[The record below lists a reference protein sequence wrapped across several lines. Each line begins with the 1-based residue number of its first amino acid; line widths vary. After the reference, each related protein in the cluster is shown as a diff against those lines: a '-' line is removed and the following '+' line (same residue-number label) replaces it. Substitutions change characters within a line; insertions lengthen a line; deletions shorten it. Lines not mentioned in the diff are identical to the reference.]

1 MAFWMRLRSP
11 PGSITAARFVASHH
25 SKVQF
30 CWKGVTGIIAA
41 RALCIRK
48 TSSPKVV
55 PDLEPIDPEHKRI
68 DAAADFQHLS
78 RPKAVEGQK
87 TCAVQCHH
95 TKGMMLTA
103 DARVGSVA
111 RGLANLSPEMIGCG
125 TDLVRGSKGPRA
137 TEGLVGRFA
146 RSRDRLV
153 MACTTSMLSLPRK
166 LRRRSM
172 RQTWRRPGHWL
183 REEARLS
190 LHSRRRISMRPCPF
204 STVSTRATSGA
215 GAHSA
220 EGGIRPEGQG
230 DVGFQRRL
238 VALDREEVIA
248 AALDDE
254 ATEVGLGEDRIAADD
269 RTLDGKRLEQGQS
282 RRDLVGLR
290 RHPQLPDDTLQPF
303 AERGQQ
309 MHSGPIADS
318 AAPQPLAVNRHMS
331 GCARAL
337 HPSPEEPFQRAHIQ
351 RPEKLAPHRRRR
363 HATAQNSKFRQGLPA
378 QLAAPAHAPQLIRP
392 PGQHRRQRN
401 HQKTRKRIALALR
414 PPMVRD
420 HAEHLPKIRP
430 SRPIAARHSRPPS
443 PVAESMNR
451 ADPDANPQN
460 RIALSY
466 NGSTETGSAASSRVS
481 NVCGKRKRRPS
492 KAKES
497 TSGAS
502 RLR

>member
-1 MAFWMRLRSP
+1 MVRAAFRK
-11 PGSITAARFVASHH
+11 AARIWGALPDRVRQAS
-25 SKVQF
+25 
-30 CWKGVTGIIAA
+30 
-41 RALCIRK
+41 
-48 TSSPKVV
+48 
-55 PDLEPIDPEHKRI
+55 
-68 DAAADFQHLS
+68 S
-78 RPKAVEGQK
+78 RQVRSRTWCRRFSMP
-87 TCAVQCHH
+87 QC
-95 TKGMMLTA
+95 
-103 DARVGSVA
+103 
-111 RGLANLSPEMIGCG
+111 
-125 TDLVRGSKGPRA
+125 PRA
-137 TEGLVGRFA
+137 MLSNEAASA

-238 VALDREEVIA
+238 VALDREQVIA

-290 RHPQLPDDTLQPF
+290 RHPPLPDDTLQPF

-309 MHSGPIADS
+309 MHSGHIADS

-378 QLAAPAHAPQLIRP
+378 QLAAPAHDPQLIRP
-392 PGQHRRQRN
+392 PGQHRRQRD
-401 HQKTRKRIALALR
+401 HQKTRKRIALPFR

-460 RIALSY
+460 RIALPR
-466 NGSTETGSAASSRVS
+466 AR
-481 NVCGKRKRRPS
+481 
-492 KAKES
+492 
-497 TSGAS
+497 S
-502 RLR
+502 RLAEIRPRSPPSRNRRTSTRTCRWPRRRTSWSGPCHTFPSPLWDAEPEFDICQAATLSEASLSPVQAFG

>member
-1 MAFWMRLRSP
+1 
-11 PGSITAARFVASHH
+11 
-25 SKVQF
+25 
-30 CWKGVTGIIAA
+30 
-41 RALCIRK
+41 
-48 TSSPKVV
+48 
-55 PDLEPIDPEHKRI
+55 
-68 DAAADFQHLS
+68 
-78 RPKAVEGQK
+78 
-87 TCAVQCHH
+87 
-95 TKGMMLTA
+95 MLTTDGSLPQQLGVVWSRLLEA
-103 DARVGSVA
+103 DSEGPSFISHAACARSVSSS
-111 RGLANLSPEMIGCG
+111 RTFLSCACG
-125 TDLVRGSKGPRA
+125 APSIPQCPRA
-137 TEGLVGRFA
+137 MLSNEAASA

-153 MACTTSMLSLPRK
+153 MACTPSMLSLPRK

-183 REEARLS
+183 SSEGRLS
-190 LHSRRRISMRPCPF
+190 LPSRRWISMRPCPV

-238 VALDREEVIA
+238 VALDRAEVSA
-248 AALDDE
+248 AALDEE

-269 RTLDGKRLEQGQS
+269 RALDGKRLEQGQG

-309 MHSGPIADS
+309 MHSGHIADS

-378 QLAAPAHAPQLIRP
+378 QLAAPAHDPQLIRP
-392 PGQHRRQRN
+392 PGQHRRQRD
-401 HQKTRKRIALALR
+401 HQKTRKRIALAFR

-420 HAEHLPKIRP
+420 HAEHLPKIGP

-451 ADPDANPQN
+451 ADPNANPQN
-460 RIALSY
+460 RIALAAGPSALTA
-466 NGSTETGSAASSRVS
+466 NVQNLADERALKLVGRVAHGRSPASEKASAAASTR
-481 NVCGKRKRRPS
+481 
-492 KAKES
+492 ES
-497 TSGAS
+497 QPWK
-502 RLR
+502 

>member
-1 MAFWMRLRSP
+1 MVSAVRRAAPKKLSRAWRACVRLRSAMVRISSGTWKFIGLVP
-11 PGSITAARFVASHH
+11 WSPSAMVYPPCRCGPESRSQPIRAGQQPQKKERTIPRKGQPMFGARGRPSVEKSNEPWATFVSAQLLSTRHMRVCCNGLAPRLTWTSCPQEAAMDEDPGSFGSRLFEDGERFVAMFGEVLLALDGTVPRRRWMVRAAFR
-25 SKVQF
+25 K
-30 CWKGVTGIIAA
+30 AA
-41 RALCIRK
+41 RVWGALPDRVRQA
-48 TSSPKVV
+48 SSRQV
-55 PDLEPIDPEHKRI
+55 R
-68 DAAADFQHLS
+68 S
-78 RPKAVEGQK
+78 RTWGRRFSMP
-87 TCAVQCHH
+87 QC
-95 TKGMMLTA
+95 
-103 DARVGSVA
+103 
-111 RGLANLSPEMIGCG
+111 
-125 TDLVRGSKGPRA
+125 PRA
-137 TEGLVGRFA
+137 MLSHEAASA

-153 MACTTSMLSLPRK
+153 MACTPSMLSLPRK

-204 STVSTRATSGA
+204 STGSTRATSGA
-215 GAHSA
+215 GAHAA

-269 RTLDGKRLEQGQS
+269 RTLDGKRLEQSQS

-309 MHSGPIADS
+309 MHSGRIADG

-331 GCARAL
+331 GCAHAL

-378 QLAAPAHAPQLIRP
+378 
-392 PGQHRRQRN
+392 
-401 HQKTRKRIALALR
+401 
-414 PPMVRD
+414 
-420 HAEHLPKIRP
+420 
-430 SRPIAARHSRPPS
+430 
-443 PVAESMNR
+443 
-451 ADPDANPQN
+451 
-460 RIALSY
+460 
-466 NGSTETGSAASSRVS
+466 
-481 NVCGKRKRRPS
+481 
-492 KAKES
+492 
-497 TSGAS
+497 
-502 RLR
+502 